1 MAEIP
6 DDRRYATSHE
16 WALKDGKVFVVGI
29 TEHAVKELGDL
40 VFIDLPEV
48 GTDVSAG
55 DPFGEIE
62 SVKAVAELNAPI
74 SGTVTD
80 VNKDLE
86 GNLDLLADTPYDD
99 GWMIKIEPND
109 PEELDGLMTAS
120 DYEEQLS
127 E

>member
-16 WALKDGKVFVVGI
+16 WALKDGKIFVVGI

-48 GTDVSAG
+48 GTEVSAG

-80 VNKDLE
+80 VNTELE
-86 GNLDLLADTPYDD
+86 GNLDLLADSPYDE
-99 GWMIKIEPND
+99 GWMIKIEPSD
-109 PEELDGLMTAS
+109 AEEIDSLLTAS
-120 DYEEQLS
+120 DYEDQLS